1 MWFISNIFDRVV
13 DLPWYRKDHLL
24 TRTEWEEIKTIYRHI
39 LRFSVPIIQF
49 KTTLDMLMEVS
60 ITMYW
65 GDYIEHPVN
74 YYYREDNHP
83 SVIMYCCSKIY
94 FLNDSCEEEYICE
107 ESIGNPYMQ

>member
-1 MWFISNIFDRVV
+1 MGGKEN
-13 DLPWYRKDHLL
+13 YC
-24 TRTEWEEIKTIYRHI
+24 TELKFW
-39 LRFSVPIIQF
+39 VPIVQF
-49 KTTLDMLMEVS
+49 KTKIHVLMEVI
-60 ITMYW
+60 ITTYR

-74 YYYREDNHP
+74 YYYCEDNHP

>member
-1 MWFISNIFDRVV
+1 MSEDDITRLIHT
-13 DLPWYRKDHLL
+13 YRAA
-24 TRTEWEEIKTIYRHI
+24 I
-39 LRFSVPIIQF
+39 LGTNYTVYDYI
-49 KTTLDMLMEVS
+49 
-60 ITMYW
+60 YW